1 MLKKHYNYKKI
12 KIMSIFAIIA
22 ISFVI
27 NKERVNAATIKIMGP
42 TKIEVGE
49 TTTIT
54 VDFGTYIGAY
64 DLFQLTYISR
74 ILEYT
79 GTEELN
85 SKCWFDNTATSKGIR
100 FKTFTFKGK
109 KDGTSYIK
117 VIAQGLVSANSTID
131 ELGDAQSSTEIVV
144 GDGIEKG
151 DLNKDGLINST
162 DAAIVLDIYKSGNVK
177 ESDLK
182 NGDVNEDRILNSTD
196 AAMILDIYKDS

>member
-1 MLKKHYNYKKI
+1 MLKNNKKN
-12 KIMSIFAIIA
+12 KAIMLFAVMA

-27 NKERVNAATIKIMGP
+27 NKEKINAASIKIMGP

-64 DLFQLTYISR
+64 DLFQLTYVSR

-85 SKCWFDNTATSKGIR
+85 SKCWFDNTTTSKGIR
-100 FKTFTFKGK
+100 FKTFTFKGRK
-109 KDGTSYIK
+109 NGTSDIK
-117 VIAQGLVSANSTID
+117 VVAQGLVSANNTID
-131 ELGDAQSSTEIVV
+131 ELGNAQDSIEIIV

-151 DLNKDGLINST
+151 DLNRDGLINST
-162 DAAIVLDIYKSGNVK
+162 DAALLLDIYKSGNVK

-182 NGDVNEDRILNSTD
+182 NGDVNEDKILNSTD